1 MGTNTINPQEDKDL
15 IIISRDID
23 FPLFFDISE
32 VIKNRKTKANKNCV
46 LFLTTPG
53 GDPNAGYRIAKC
65 LQNTYDNIRL
75 VVSSYCKSAGTLIAI
90 SANEIAFG
98 DLGELG
104 PLDVQVMKQD
114 EFGAQASGL
123 DIIEAMEAISN
134 HMRKSFAENLVNIRL
149 GTKISTRLAGD
160 LAAQITASIAA
171 PLYAQI
177 DPQRVAEMQ
186 RAMSIALKYG
196 ERLANKPKSLL
207 PHALEKLVTDYPTHS
222 FVIDKDEASELFHKV
237 VSWSPC
243 EEHFYDEYKHIIA
256 FPKRGKEGGPFLES
270 YNKLMTENE
279 HKKNNDR
286 IEETS
291 VATQSTEKPS
301 SNDSVCESS
310 KNNDPNNVVSSAR
323 PKTRSNRKAIS
334 TPQLKN

>member
-23 FPLFFDISE
+23 FPLFFDICE

-243 EEHFYDEYKHIIA
+243 
-256 FPKRGKEGGPFLES
+256 
-270 YNKLMTENE
+270 
-279 HKKNNDR
+279 
-286 IEETS
+286 
-291 VATQSTEKPS
+291 
-301 SNDSVCESS
+301 
-310 KNNDPNNVVSSAR
+310 
-323 PKTRSNRKAIS
+323 
-334 TPQLKN
+334 

>member
-23 FPLFFDISE
+23 FPLFFDICE

-134 HMRKSFAENLVNIRL
+134 HMRKSFAENLVNI
-149 GTKISTRLAGD
+149 
-160 LAAQITASIAA
+160 
-171 PLYAQI
+171 
-177 DPQRVAEMQ
+177 
-186 RAMSIALKYG
+186 
-196 ERLANKPKSLL
+196 
-207 PHALEKLVTDYPTHS
+207 
-222 FVIDKDEASELFHKV
+222 
-237 VSWSPC
+237 
-243 EEHFYDEYKHIIA
+243 
-256 FPKRGKEGGPFLES
+256 
-270 YNKLMTENE
+270 
-279 HKKNNDR
+279 
-286 IEETS
+286 
-291 VATQSTEKPS
+291 
-301 SNDSVCESS
+301 
-310 KNNDPNNVVSSAR
+310 
-323 PKTRSNRKAIS
+323 
-334 TPQLKN
+334 